1 MKRKELYN
9 FVRESIISELSPAE
23 IKANQLTIQLNKQK
37 LADANKQLA
46 ITKDPLEKAQIA
58 ATIAVN
64 KEKLAAS
71 VVDASTKTST
81 NETELEELASYKFF
95 RVADRAK
102 FDALKDI
109 YAETVEARILDA
121 IEAAGEQGITQANLA
136 STLGMVSAIINPILK
151 KFGSVNAITLPVSE
165 KPGKAT
171 AEEPEV
177 EEPETEDS
185 TSTEEPESEFFM
197 GSDEEDEEDK
207 AMEPIDEPSA
217 ADIAAVEKELGSAD
231 TEKIVAANKASGIIK
246 NLTAKIEGMKKGPER
261 ENKLAAL
268 KQYIKNNRNTVLKGF
283 KISNLTNGLV
293 S

>member
-1 MKRKELYN
+1 MKRKELYDYI
-9 FVRESIISELSPAE
+9 REEIINELKEAE
-23 IKANQLTIQLNKQK
+23 LDIPTPSGTSDTATSDQKTQAQKASAAGTTVKYIKKG
-37 LADANKQLA
+37 
-46 ITKDPLEKAQIA
+46 QI
-58 ATIAVN
+58 
-64 KEKLAAS
+64 KE
-71 VVDASTKTST
+71 DD
-81 NETELEELASYKFF
+81 LEELASYKFF
-95 RVADRAK
+95 RVSDRAK

-109 YAETVEARILDA
+109 YVGTVEARILDA

-136 STLGMVSAIINPILK
+136 STLGIVSAVINPILK

-171 AEEPEV
+171 TAPAEEPEV
-177 EEPETEDS
+177 EEPETEEP
-185 TSTEEPESEFFM
+185 TSTEKPESEFFM
-197 GSDEEDEEDK
+197 GDDTENKEDEEDK

-231 TEKIVAANKASGIIK
+231 TEKIVAANKAAGIVK

-261 ENKLAAL
+261 EKKLAAL
-268 KQYIKNNRNTVLKGF
+268 KQYIKNNRSTVLKGF

>member
-1 MKRKELYN
+1 MKRKELYKYI
-9 FVRESIISELSPAE
+9 RESIVNELTEDATAMVTSKAGTKSVTYKNPSELDALKKDSNVSSITTTGGQK
-23 IKANQLTIQLNKQK
+23 IKEA
-37 LADANKQLA
+37 
-46 ITKDPLEKAQIA
+46 
-58 ATIAVN
+58 
-64 KEKLAAS
+64 
-71 VVDASTKTST
+71 
-81 NETELEELASYKFF
+81 ELEELASYKFF

-109 YAETVEARILDA
+109 YVGTVEARILDA
-121 IEAAGEQGITQANLA
+121 IEASEEQGITQANLA
-136 STLGMVSAIINPILK
+136 STLGMVSTIINPILK

-207 AMEPIDEPSA
+207 AMEPIDEPAEPSA
-217 ADIAAVEKELGSAD
+217 TDIAAAEKELGVSTAD